1 MIFLNTKTINF
12 FKALPLVVKIIGISV
27 VTNIIVT
34 SLFLSIFHPASKE
47 REIVTIDILK
57 IMEDYSALAVKTM
70 HDPANMKKSAHAL
83 SKKLEEVIA
92 INAKEKHLVIMP
104 KQAVIQG
111 AQDIT
116 PQIEAF
122 VFGNVEAK
130 K

>member
-1 MIFLNTKTINF
+1 MMFLNEKTVNF
-12 FKALPLVVKIIGISV
+12 FKTLPLMIKVIGVSLI
-27 VTNIIVT
+27 TNIIVT
-34 SLFLSIFHPASKE
+34 SIFLAIFNHAPKE
-47 REIVTIDILK
+47 REVVTIDILK

-70 HDPANMKKSAHAL
+70 HDSSNMKKSAHAL

-116 PQIEAF
+116 PQIEAL

>member
-1 MIFLNTKTINF
+1 MIFLHAKTVNF
-12 FKALPLVVKIIGISV
+12 FKTLPLMIKVIGVSLI
-27 VTNIIVT
+27 TNIIIT
-34 SLFLSIFHPASKE
+34 SIFLGFFNHAPKE
-47 REIVTIDILK
+47 REVVTIDILK
-57 IMEDYSALAVKTM
+57 IMDDYSALAVKTM

-116 PQIEAF
+116 PQIEAL
-122 VFGNVEAK
+122 VFGKTEAK